1 MGSPEAVVAAP
12 SQLSRQHF
20 TVRMPDPANHLL
32 EVELQIQEVDPEV
45 PLRLRL
51 PVWTPGSY
59 LVREYARHVQEF
71 QAATEQGIPLAWRKV
86 DKNTWQIDPPG
97 SSAVKVCYRVYAYE
111 LTVRTNHLDLTHAY
125 FNGAALFLY
134 VPGREREPYTLT
146 VIPPKPDWH
155 IATSLRPLTSPSED
169 PTSGQSFVAE
179 DYDELVDSPVEV
191 GPHRVQS
198 FEVEGIP
205 HYLVVWGSGT
215 LDVDRAVAD
224 AKAIVETTAA
234 FFGGLPYDRYWFIV
248 HLSPGGFGGL
258 EHKYSTTLLYSGLE
272 LHQPESYRRFLA
284 LMAHELFHAWNVKRL
299 RPLALEKIDYNQ
311 ENYLECLWF
320 CEGATSYYEN
330 VILLRAGIL
339 SAGDFLKILSE
350 QIGRLQR
357 TPGRAVQSLRESS
370 FDTWIKLYRP
380 HENTLNSQVSYY
392 LKGALVCWLL
402 DLHIRHL
409 SGGRGSLDT
418 ALQDLW
424 QRFGRSEKGYSDQDL
439 REAFERAA
447 GADLGRFFAAYVEGT
462 EELDYNTYLHPFG
475 LTLKAHF
482 SRPNPIPYLGLNFNG
497 EGNRISAVEMGSPAQ
512 KAGIWAGD
520 ELVALDGFRVSA
532 ANLAERLTAY
542 QPHQI
547 ICLSVFQADQ
557 LKHFWIPLD
566 PPRPDVY
573 TLEVLPEL
581 TPAQE
586 ALQQGWLGSLVGAQ
600 LRSEAGPHL
609 LENSPISSYH
619 VEASR

>member
-1 MGSPEAVVAAP
+1 MGIPPAEVATP
-12 SQLSRQHF
+12 SRPSRQHF
-20 TVRMPDPANHLL
+20 TVRMPEPASHLL
-32 EVELQIQEVDPEV
+32 EVELQIREVEPEV

-59 LVREYARHVQEF
+59 LVREHARHVQEF
-71 QAATEQGIPLAWRKV
+71 QALSEQGSPLAWRKV
-86 DKNTWQIDPPG
+86 DKNTWEVDPPG
-97 SSAVKVCYRVYAYE
+97 CSAVTVRYRVYAYE

-146 VIPPKPDWH
+146 VIPPHPDWR
-155 IATSLRPLTSPSED
+155 IATSLRPLASPSPGD
-169 PTSGQSFVAE
+169 PSAGQSFFAE
-179 DYDELVDSPVEV
+179 DYDELADSPVEV
-191 GPHRVQS
+191 GLHQLRS
-198 FEVEGIP
+198 FAVEGIP
-205 HYLVVWGSGT
+205 HYFVVWGAGT
-215 LDVDRAVAD
+215 LNLDQAVAD
-224 AKAIVETTAA
+224 AEKIVRTTAA

-248 HLSPGGFGGL
+248 HLSAGGFGGL
-258 EHKYSTTLLYSGLE
+258 EHKYSATLNYSGLE
-272 LHQPESYRRFLA
+272 LHQPQSYRRFLA
-284 LMAHELFHAWNVKRL
+284 LLAHELFHAWNVKRL

-311 ENYLECLWF
+311 ENYVDCLWF

-339 SAGDFLKILSE
+339 SAKEFLQILSE
-350 QIGRLQR
+350 QISRLQR
-357 TPGRAVQSLRESS
+357 TPGRVVQSLQEAS
-370 FDTWIKLYRP
+370 FDAWIKLYRP
-380 HENTLNSQVSYY
+380 HENSLNSQVSYY

-418 ALQDLW
+418 AMRDLW
-424 QRFGRSEKGYSDQDL
+424 QRFGRFEKGYTYQDL

-447 GADLGRFFAAYVEGT
+447 GVDLGRFFAAYVEGT
-462 EELDYNTYLHPFG
+462 EELDYDTYLHPFG

-482 SRPNPIPYLGLNFNG
+482 SRPNPPPYLGLNFNG

-512 KAGIWAGD
+512 RAGIWAGD

-532 ANLAERLTAY
+532 ATLPERLAAY
-542 QPHQI
+542 QPHQT
-547 ICLSVFQADQ
+547 ICLSVFQGNQ

-573 TLEVLPEL
+573 TLEALPEL
-581 TPAQE
+581 TPAQK
-586 ALQQGWLGSLVGAQ
+586 ALQQSWLGSLLGSSGQ
-600 LRSEAGPHL
+600 DTPL
-609 LENSPISSYH
+609 L
-619 VEASR
+619 A

>member
-1 MGSPEAVVAAP
+1 MGIPEAAVATP
-12 SQLSRQHF
+12 SQPSRQHF
-20 TVRMPDPANHLL
+20 IVRMPEPANHLL
-32 EVELQIQEVDPEV
+32 EVELQIQEVDPEL
-45 PLRLRL
+45 PLRLQL

-97 SSAVKVCYRVYAYE
+97 CSAVKVRYRVYAYE

-134 VPGREREPYTLT
+134 VPGREREPHTLT
-146 VIPPKPDWH
+146 VIPPKPDWR
-155 IATSLRPLTSPSED
+155 IATSLRPLISSGD
-169 PTSGQSFVAE
+169 PASGQSFVAA

-191 GPHRVQS
+191 GLHQLRS
-198 FEVEGIP
+198 FAVEGIP
-205 HYLVVWGSGT
+205 HYWVVWGAGT
-215 LDVDRAVAD
+215 LDLDRAVAD
-224 AKAIVETTAA
+224 AEKIVRTTAA
-234 FFGGLPYDRYWFIV
+234 FFGELPYDRYWFIV

-258 EHKYSTTLLYSGLE
+258 EHKYSTTLNYSGLE
-272 LHQPESYRRFLA
+272 LHQPDQYRRFLS
-284 LMAHELFHAWNVKRL
+284 LLAHEFFHTWNVKRL
-299 RPLALEKIDYNQ
+299 RPSALEKFDYNR

-339 SAGDFLKILSE
+339 SAEDFLKILAE

-370 FDTWIKLYRP
+370 FDAWIKLYRP
-380 HENTLNSQVSYY
+380 HENSLNSQISYY

-418 ALQDLW
+418 ALRDLW
-424 QRFGRSEKGYSDQDL
+424 QRFGRTEKGYSDQDL
-439 REAFERAA
+439 QEAFERAA
-447 GADLGRFFAAYVEGT
+447 GADLSPFFAAYVEGT
-462 EELDYNTYLHPFG
+462 EELDYNAYLHPFG

-497 EGNRISAVEMGSPAQ
+497 ESNRISTVEMGSPAQ

-520 ELVALDGFRVSA
+520 ELVALDGFRVSS
-532 ANLAERLTAY
+532 ANLSERLAAY
-542 QPHQI
+542 QPRQV
-547 ICLSVFQADQ
+547 ICLSVFQGDQ

-573 TLEVLPEL
+573 TLEALPEL
-581 TPAQE
+581 TPAQK
-586 ALQQGWLGSLVGAQ
+586 ALQQGWLGSL
-600 LRSEAGPHL
+600 LRSSGQDAPL
-609 LENSPISSYH
+609 LENSLTSP
-619 VEASR
+619 ENLETSR

>member
-1 MGSPEAVVAAP
+1 MVISEAAVAAP
-12 SQLSRQHF
+12 IQLSRQHF
-20 TVRMPDPANHLL
+20 TVRMPEPANHLF
-32 EVELQIQEVDPEV
+32 EVELQIREVEPEV

-71 QAATEQGIPLAWRKV
+71 RAENEQGIPLPWRKI
-86 DKNTWQIDPPG
+86 DKNTWQITTPSGLRDQPHCNR
-97 SSAVKVCYRVYAYE
+97 SQTVNVRYRVYAYE
-111 LTVRTNHLDLTHAY
+111 LTVRTNHLDLTHGY

-134 VPGREREPYTLT
+134 VPGREQEPHTLT
-146 VIPPKPDWH
+146 VIPPKPDWQ
-155 IATSLRPLTSPSED
+155 IATSLRPLPLPMSSTAD
-169 PTSGQSFVAE
+169 PASGQSFVAE

-191 GPHRVQS
+191 GRHRVQS

-205 HYLVVWGSGT
+205 HYFVVWGAGN
-215 LDVDRAVAD
+215 LDLGRTVAD
-224 AKAIVETTAA
+224 TQQIITTTAQL
-234 FFGGLPYDRYWFIV
+234 FGGLPYDRYWFIV

-258 EHKYSTTLLYSGLE
+258 EHKCSTTLIYSGLE
-272 LHQPESYRRFLA
+272 LYQPEKYQRFLS
-284 LMAHELFHAWNVKRL
+284 LLAHEFFHTWNVKRL
-299 RPLALEKIDYNQ
+299 RPLALEKFNYNQ

-320 CEGATSYYEN
+320 CEGATSYYESL
-330 VILLRAGIL
+330 ILLRAGIL
-339 SAGDFLKILSE
+339 TAADLLKVLAE

-357 TPGRAVQSLRESS
+357 IPGRAVQSLSESS

-380 HENTLNSQVSYY
+380 HENSLNSQVSYY

-418 ALQDLW
+418 AMQDLW
-424 QRFGRSEKGYSDQDL
+424 QRFGRAEKGYSEDEL

-447 GADLGRFFAAYVEGT
+447 GADLSPFFAAYVEGT
-462 EELDYNTYLHPFG
+462 QELDYNTYLQPFG

-482 SRPNPIPYLGLNFNG
+482 SQPNPSPYLGLNFNG
-497 EGNRISAVEMGSPAQ
+497 EGNRISSVDMGSPAQ

-520 ELVALDGFRVSA
+520 ELVALDGFKVSA
-532 ANLAERLTAY
+532 ASLPDRLKAY
-542 QPHQI
+542 EPHQAV
-547 ICLSVFQADQ
+547 CLSLFQAEQ
-557 LKHFWIPLD
+557 LKSFWIPLD

-581 TPAQE
+581 SPAQQ
-586 ALQQGWLGSLVGAQ
+586 ALQQGWLGTLQGLHPAGAIRQ
-600 LRSEAGPHL
+600 
-609 LENSPISSYH
+609 
-619 VEASR
+619 